1 MVVETPGA
9 ALLFPRGYSRG
20 VSARSRVLA
29 GVLLAAAAAAAVT
42 VGLVKLTS
50 RGETTAAQAAPA
62 PKPRAGA
69 PPLALDLGVRTD
81 REARALR
88 QAQSLYAAK
97 RYADAARIF
106 LRYGSVE
113 AQVGAALASWTRDRS
128 SAWAHLQAIA
138 REHPRSAL
146 VQFHVGG
153 ALYYLSRPADAER
166 AWRKALAAQPD
177 TQSAIDAETFLHPAL
192 APGRPLFVPSFPA
205 PARLS
210 KLAAPAQVAALE
222 RAARRPDVHAKI
234 LYGVAL
240 QRLGHFVSAEK
251 AVRGR
256 RAAGARRPGG
266 ARRGRRRQVHE
277 GGAAGRVLAPRP
289 ALQALPEGAD
299 RALPPGP
306 DADLARP
313 SGTAAGAPRTGARAG
328 PGAPVAARPG
338 SEPLPFASWKSLG
351 RS

>member
-1 MVVETPGA
+1 M
-9 ALLFPRGYSRG
+9 
-20 VSARSRVLA
+20 
-29 GVLLAAAAAAAVT
+29 LLAAAAAAAVT

-81 REARALR
+81 RGGPRAPARRRASTPR
-88 QAQSLYAAK
+88 K

-146 VQFHVGG
+146 VQFHVGV
-153 ALYYLSRPADAER
+153 ALYYLSPSRRR
-166 AWRKALAAQPD
+166 AAARGGRRSPSQPD

-205 PARLS
+205 PARLA

-222 RAARRPDVHAKI
+222 RAARRPDVHAKL

-240 QRLGHFVSAEK
+240 QRLGHFVSAET
-251 AVRGR
+251 AVRGG
-256 RAAGARRPGG
+256 RAAGAGRPGG
-266 ARRGRRRQVHE
+266 ARRGRRRPVHE
-277 GGAAGRVLAPRP
+277 GGAARRRSRVS
-289 ALQALPEGAD
+289 
-299 RALPPGP
+299 
-306 DADLARP
+306 AR
-313 SGTAAGAPRTGARAG
+313 S
-328 PGAPVAARPG
+328 PGASRTRRPC
-338 SEPLPFASWKSLG
+338 ASTWA
-351 RS
+351 

>member
-1 MVVETPGA
+1 M
-9 ALLFPRGYSRG
+9 
-20 VSARSRVLA
+20 
-29 GVLLAAAAAAAVT
+29 LLAAAAAAAVT

-50 RGETTAAQAAPA
+50 RGETTVAQAAPA

-153 ALYYLSRPADAER
+153 ALFYLSRPADAER

-192 APGRPLFVPSFPA
+192 APGRPLFVPSFAA
-205 PARLS
+205 PARLA

-222 RAARRPDVHAKI
+222 RAARRPDVHAKL

-240 QRLGHFVSAEK
+240 QRLGHFASAEK
-251 AVRGR
+251 QFAAAARLAPDDPEALAAADVGRFTKAAPQAAFSRLGPLSRRFPHAQTVRFHLGLMLIWLGR
-256 RAAGARRPGG
+256 QGLPQARRELAL
-266 ARRGRRRQVHE
+266 ARAE
-277 GGAAGRVLAPRP
+277 APR
-289 ALQALPEGAD
+289 LD
-299 RALPPGP
+299 
-306 DADLARP
+306 
-313 SGTAAGAPRTGARAG
+313 T
-328 PGAPVAARPG
+328 RPG
-338 SEPLPFASWKSLG
+338 SERLSFASWKSLG

>member
-1 MVVETPGA
+1 
-9 ALLFPRGYSRG
+9 
-20 VSARSRVLA
+20 
-29 GVLLAAAAAAAVT
+29 VLLAALAAAAVT

-50 RGETTAAQAAPA
+50 RGETTAAQAASA

-153 ALYYLSRPADAER
+153 ALFYLSRPADAER
-166 AWRKALAAQPD
+166 AWRKALAAEPD

-192 APGRPLFVPSFPA
+192 APGRPLFVPSFQA

-210 KLAAPAQVAALE
+210 KLSAPAQVAALE

-240 QRLGHFVSAEK
+240 QRLGHFLSAEQQFAAAARLAPDDPEALAAADVGRFTKTSPQAAFSRLGPLSRRFPK
-251 AVRGR
+251 AQTVRFHLGLMLIWLGR
-256 RAAGARRPGG
+256 QGLPQARRELAL
-266 ARRGRRRQVHE
+266 ARAQ
-277 GGAAGRVLAPRP
+277 APRS
-289 ALQALPEGAD
+289 Q
-299 RALPPGP
+299 
-306 DADLARP
+306 
-313 SGTAAGAPRTGARAG
+313 
-328 PGAPVAARPG
+328 
-338 SEPLPFASWKSLG
+338 LG
-351 RS
+351 REANLFLSRLGSR

>member
-1 MVVETPGA
+1 MGARMRILVVIGA
-9 ALLFPRGYSRG
+9 A
-20 VSARSRVLA
+20 A
-29 GVLLAAAAAAAVT
+29 LAAIIAVAFIAGRSGSDNPSGRSAA
-42 VGLVKLTS
+42 
-50 RGETTAAQAAPA
+50 
-62 PKPRAGA
+62 RAGA

-81 REARALR
+81 PEARALR
-88 QAQSLYAAK
+88 QGQSLYAAK
-97 RYADAARIF
+97 RYADAARVF

-146 VQFHVGG
+146 VQFHLGG

-177 TQSAIDAETFLHPAL
+177 TQSAVDAEAFLHPAL

-205 PARLS
+205 PPRLS

-251 AVRGR
+251 QFAAAARLAPDDPEALTAADVGRFTKTAPQAAFSRLGPLSKRFPHAQTVRFHLGLMLIWLGR
-256 RAAGARRPGG
+256 QGLPQARRELAL
-266 ARRGRRRQVHE
+266 ARAQ
-277 GGAAGRVLAPRP
+277 APR
-289 ALQALPEGAD
+289 
-299 RALPPGP
+299 
-306 DADLARP
+306 
-313 SGTAAGAPRTGARAG
+313 S
-328 PGAPVAARPG
+328 V
-338 SEPLPFASWKSLG
+338 LG
-351 RS
+351 REANLFLSRLGSR